1 MRKVWV
7 DTDPGVDDT
16 IAIAM
21 LFEAPDI
28 DIVGISTIFGNVTV
42 DLTTKNAKLLL
53 EALGRED
60 IPIAKGAYYPLYIPL
75 DTSPFVHGDNG
86 LGNMELS
93 EPTMKESPLSAPQA
107 IINIILENPNEII
120 LMPIGP
126 LTNIALAY
134 LMEPKIANLVKE
146 VIIMGGAVH
155 VPGNITPVAEANFFH
170 DPHAAQ
176 IVIKAGWPITLA
188 GLDVCGES
196 SMISNEILDQII
208 KAGKPLSPFIEGAL
222 PFYQDFIRQFG
233 FNNKVDFPDALAA
246 AYLLDPGIFTIKQTP
261 IFVETE
267 GSCLGQSVPV
277 LAGKWYEDMNDTRR
291 FKADE
296 SITKV
301 NVLVKE
307 NSQRFFDL
315 VERLLT

>member
-1 MRKVWV
+1 MKKIWV

-16 IAIAM
+16 LAIAM
-21 LFEAPDI
+21 LFEAQGI
-28 DIVGISTIFGNVTV
+28 DIIGMSTIFGNVTV

-53 EALGRED
+53 EAQGRTD
-60 IPIAKGAYYPLYIPL
+60 IPVSRGAYYPLYIPL

-86 LGNMELS
+86 LGNMPLS
-93 EPTMKESPLSAPQA
+93 EPTMSESSLSAPQA
-107 IINIILENPNEII
+107 IIDVIKLNPHEIT

-126 LTNIALAY
+126 LTNIAMAY
-134 LMEPKIANLVKE
+134 LMDPGIVDLVKE
-146 VIIMGGAVH
+146 VVIMGGAVH

-176 IVIKAGWPITLA
+176 VVIKAGWPITLA
-188 GLDVCGES
+188 GLDVCGPS
-196 SMISNEILDQII
+196 SMIPNALLKEIMN
-208 KAGKPLSPFIEGAL
+208 AGKPLSHYIKGAL
-222 PFYQDFIRQFG
+222 PFYQDFIKTFG
-233 FNNKVDFPDALAA
+233 IHDKVDFPDALAS
-246 AYLLDPGIFTIKQTP
+246 AYLLAPDIFTIEKTP

-277 LAGKWYEDMNDTRR
+277 VNGKWYEDMNDTRH

-296 SITKV
+296 SISEI

-307 NSQRFFDL
+307 NPKMFFDL
-315 VERLLT
+315 VESLLT

>member
-1 MRKVWV
+1 MRKIWV

-16 IAIAM
+16 VAIAM
-21 LFEAPDI
+21 LFGAEDVDI
-28 DIVGISTIFGNVTV
+28 IGLSSIFGNVTV

-53 EALGRED
+53 EAQGRTD
-60 IPIAKGAYYPLYIPL
+60 IPVARGAYYPLYIPL

-86 LGNMELS
+86 LGNMPLT
-93 EPTMKESPLSAPQA
+93 EPTIPESPLTAPQA
-107 IINIILENPNEII
+107 IINAIMENPHEII

-134 LMEPKIANLVKE
+134 LMEPRIAELVKE
-146 VIIMGGAVH
+146 VVIMGGAVH

-188 GLDVCGES
+188 GLDVCGPS
-196 SMISNEILDQII
+196 SMISNTLMEKITN
-208 KAGKPLSPFIEGAL
+208 ANKPLSPYIKGAL
-222 PFYQDFIRQFG
+222 PFYQDFIKTFG
-233 FNNKVDFPDALAA
+233 IHDKIDFPDALAA
-246 AYLLDPGIFTIKQTP
+246 AYLLDPDIFTIEKTP
-261 IFVETE
+261 VFVETE

-277 LAGKWYEDMNDTRR
+277 LNGKWYEDMNDTRH

-296 SITKV
+296 SITEID
-301 NVLVKE
+301 VLVKE
-307 NSQRFFDL
+307 DSQRFFDL
-315 VERLLT
+315 VESLLT